1 MDSFIVA
8 VNAVVPFLFYI
19 SLGFLS
25 RHVGMTDDGFLKK
38 LNQIVFKAF
47 FPFLMFNNMY
57 QIDSNFVL
65 DGKLLALGVGCLLGL
80 IVLLLLIV
88 PRLVPGNPQRG
99 VVIQAIYRSNF
110 VLFAIP
116 LTESVFGPENATLA
130 SMMVAIVIPIYNVTA
145 VMILEY
151 FRGGRMR
158 PAVLV
163 KNICTNP
170 LILGAAVGL
179 IFYLL
184 HIRLPQCIAK
194 PISQISGLTTPLALF
209 VLGGTLKFSS
219 VRGNA
224 KCLAAALSI
233 KMILLPAL
241 VMPAAVLAGLGP
253 LERFVLF
260 TMFATPVA
268 ASSYPMAQNMG
279 GDGDLAGEFVVV
291 STVASVFTL
300 FFWIFCLKSI
310 GMI

>member
-1 MDSFIVA
+1 MDSFVVA

-19 SLGFLS
+19 SMGFFVRHLGMADEGFL
-25 RHVGMTDDGFLKK
+25 RK

-47 FPFLMFNNMY
+47 FPFVMFYNMY
-57 QIDSNFVL
+57 QVDPDFVFN
-65 DGKLLALGVGCLLGL
+65 GKVFTLGAGCLLGL

-116 LTESVFGPENATLA
+116 LTESVFGPGSTTLA
-130 SMMVAIVIPIYNVTA
+130 SMMVAIIIPIYNVAA

-151 FRGGRMR
+151 FRGGKMR

-170 LILGAAVGL
+170 LILGAVTGL

-184 HIRLPQCIAK
+184 QIHLPQCLVK
-194 PISQISGLTTPLALF
+194 PIAQISSLTTPMALF
-209 VLGGTLKFSS
+209 VLGGTLQFSS
-219 VRGNA
+219 LRGNA
-224 KCLAAALSI
+224 RYLASAMTVKLIVA
-233 KMILLPAL
+233 PAL
-241 VMPAAVLAGLGP
+241 VMAIATAAGLEP
-253 LERFVLF
+253 MEKFVLF

-300 FFWIFCLKSI
+300 FGWIFLLKTV